1 MENETYEVNM
11 SKKLTLNYL
20 NSIKKDIDTRVILYL
35 AKNKIQMPISEDM
48 FTMLRKIELLKEIN
62 K

>member
-1 MENETYEVNM
+1 M